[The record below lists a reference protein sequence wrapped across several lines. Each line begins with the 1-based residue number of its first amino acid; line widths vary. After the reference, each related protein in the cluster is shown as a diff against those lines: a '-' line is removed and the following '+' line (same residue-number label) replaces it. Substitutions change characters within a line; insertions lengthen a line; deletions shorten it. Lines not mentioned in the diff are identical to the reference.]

1 MRIIVLMAAVTMG
14 VGLADVSGVSA
25 APINAIVIGEVAAA
39 VSPMTGARTVR
50 RAGRVRHT
58 NTTGTNTNATGS
70 NTKTNR

>member
-1 MRIIVLMAAVTMG
+1 MRLIVLLAAVTMG
-14 VGLADVSGVSA
+14 VGLADVSA
-25 APINAIVIGEVAAA
+25 APINATVIDEVAAA

-58 NTTGTNTNATGS
+58 NTTGANTNTTGS

>member
-1 MRIIVLMAAVTMG
+1 
-14 VGLADVSGVSA
+14 
-25 APINAIVIGEVAAA
+25 VAAA

-58 NTTGTNTNATGS
+58 NTTGANTNTTGS